1 MHSFGYS
8 PKQAGGRCLVVLAH
22 METGEGKALAAIS
35 DLTLVK
41 CKCVRSTVECWRI
54 PRQTILSQSL
64 IDLKLSS
71 HVSILKILANEKPEQ
86 LVAAFFALPICH
98 LHLFPLLRKEAV
110 VSLPTGTSHF
120 PFPKLGRG

>member
-1 MHSFGYS
+1 
-8 PKQAGGRCLVVLAH
+8 

-120 PFPKLGRG
+120 PPS